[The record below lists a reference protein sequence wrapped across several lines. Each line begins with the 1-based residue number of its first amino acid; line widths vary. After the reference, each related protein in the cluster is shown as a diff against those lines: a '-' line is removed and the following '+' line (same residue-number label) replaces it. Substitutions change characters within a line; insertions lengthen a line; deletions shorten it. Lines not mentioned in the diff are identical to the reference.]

1 MNSSPFGQV
10 YHHCVSSKNRRRA
23 WFPCVER
30 SAYKVRWLSD
40 GRWKCDRGPSGCGV
54 YTGNQ
59 HRSIETN
66 KYVHCLTQCLTL
78 KKVKKKIHFN
88 WYLIRNVHIWDLL
101 DIFTISI
108 GVYSAGMETKVWLLW
123 CASTGP
129 AGERRGPWRFWYSS
143 GIDPGGPNRAPRVSG
158 LGLSTYFWGSMNLI

>member
-1 MNSSPFGQV
+1 MYLKWQFCFIEEFLSSVWPGLPSLCFLKEQTE
-10 YHHCVSSKNRRRA
+10 SMI
-23 WFPCVER
+23 PCVER

-66 KYVHCLTQCLTL
+66 KICPLFDTMSYS
-78 KKVKKKIHFN
+78 KNFN

-108 GVYSAGMETKVWLLW
+108 GVYSAWDGNQSMVALMCFHWSSRRTERTLTFLIFLW
-123 CASTGP
+123 NWS
-129 AGERRGPWRFWYSS
+129 WRSQ
-143 GIDPGGPNRAPRVSG
+143 
-158 LGLSTYFWGSMNLI
+158 